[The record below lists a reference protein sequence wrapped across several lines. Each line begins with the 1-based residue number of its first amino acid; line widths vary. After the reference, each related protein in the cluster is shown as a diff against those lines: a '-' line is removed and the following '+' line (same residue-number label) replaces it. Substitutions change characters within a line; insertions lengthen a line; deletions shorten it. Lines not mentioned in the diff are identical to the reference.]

1 MEHISFWKV
10 IFLGIIQGLTEF
22 LPVSSSAHLVIFQQ
36 WLGLSKEG
44 SFLLALDVALH
55 FGTLAAVIVVF
66 YRDLLGIGNAVFKPA
81 SENKSARKLG
91 LYLILATIP
100 AAVIGIIFKDF
111 FEVLFADTIPA
122 SFFLLITG
130 GILWLT
136 KWVQPTNLGLDTMK
150 QSQAWLI
157 GLAQAVAIFPG
168 ISRSGTTIA
177 MGLFSKLSP
186 VAAVRFSFML
196 AIPAI
201 GGATLLEL
209 PHLSHLPLSTIWI
222 VCFGV
227 LTSFAVG
234 TAAIRWML
242 KIIGQ
247 QQLYVFSWYCWAVGG
262 FVLVKELF
270 L

>member
-55 FGTLAAVIVVF
+55 FGTLAAVVVVF
-66 YRDLLGIGNAVFKPA
+66 YRDLLGIGNSIFRPA
-81 SENKSARKLG
+81 PENKNSRRLG
-91 LYLILATIP
+91 LYLVLATIP

-136 KWVQPTNLGLDTMK
+136 KWVQPTNQGLETMK

-168 ISRSGTTIA
+168 ISRSGATIA

-196 AIPAI
+196 SVPAVF
-201 GGATLLEL
+201 GATLLEF
-209 PHLSHLPLSTIWI
+209 PHLAHLPSSTLWI

-227 LTSFAVG
+227 LTSFVVG
-234 TAAIRWML
+234 YAAIRWML

-247 QQLYVFSWYCWAVGG
+247 HQLYVFSWYCWAVGG
-262 FVLVKELF
+262 FVLVKEL
-270 L
+270 LL